1 MENEMILKPEWII
14 ASAALALSIS
24 IAGVGLTA
32 WAVNRAD
39 RTDAVTVAA
48 TAINIRLDRL
58 FDQQEILS
66 RTMAVFQEKVL
77 EVETHVA
84 DARGNYASLDVRL
97 RAIENNELANHNDA
111 TKALS
116 RRP

>member
-1 MENEMILKPEWII
+1 
-14 ASAALALSIS
+14 
-24 IAGVGLTA
+24 
-32 WAVNRAD
+32 
-39 RTDAVTVAA
+39 
-48 TAINIRLDRL
+48 
-58 FDQQEILS
+58 
-66 RTMAVFQEKVL
+66 MAVFQEKVL